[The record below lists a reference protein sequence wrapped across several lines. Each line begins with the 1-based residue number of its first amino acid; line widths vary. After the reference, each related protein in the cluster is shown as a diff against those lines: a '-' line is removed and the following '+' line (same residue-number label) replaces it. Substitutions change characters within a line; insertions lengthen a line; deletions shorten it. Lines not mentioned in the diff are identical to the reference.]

1 MTSKTGERVASA
13 WPLGF
18 MFPFTAASSART
30 RGDRAGRVIAV
41 CSSKGGVGKTT
52 TAVNLAAAL
61 SLDDTS
67 RVLAV
72 DVDPQGHTSACLEA
86 LVHDQG
92 GSIAEV
98 LARRGAD
105 LSDAVH
111 ETERPNLDVAPA
123 GADLQAAESSLAT
136 RIGRETVLRGLL
148 ETCRTHY
155 DYVVMD
161 CPPGMTLLAVGAL
174 VAADAVL
181 VPCEPSPLA
190 VSALET
196 LLRSL
201 ADVRERLNPSLRLLG
216 VLLTRVDGRNKR
228 QNREALDVLRA
239 GVGDFV
245 FSTMIG
251 VCTDLARARSSGLP
265 TVLHTPGSRGAVN
278 YIDLTD
284 EVKKRLE

>member
-1 MTSKTGERVASA
+1 
-13 WPLGF
+13 
-18 MFPFTAASSART
+18 MFPFAVPTGARA

-61 SLDDTS
+61 SLDEAL
-67 RVLAV
+67 RVLVA
-72 DVDPQGHTSACLEA
+72 DIDPQGHTSACLEA
-86 LVHDQG
+86 LVRDEG
-92 GSIAEV
+92 GSVADA
-98 LARRGAD
+98 LSRRGAD

-111 ETERPNLDVAPA
+111 PTKRPNFDVAPA
-123 GADLQAAESSLAT
+123 GADLQAAESGLAT

-155 DYVVMD
+155 DYVLLD
-161 CPPGMTLLAVGAL
+161 CPPGMSLLAVGAL

-181 VPCEPSPLA
+181 VPCEPTPLA
-190 VSALET
+190 VSAIET

-216 VLLTRVDGRNKR
+216 VLMTRVDGRNTR

-245 FSTMIG
+245 FTTMIG
-251 VCTDLARARSSGLP
+251 VSTELARARTSGMP
-265 TVLHTPGSRGAVN
+265 TVLHAPRSRGAEQ
-278 YIDLTD
+278 YTSLAA
-284 EVKKRLE
+284 EVRKRLEE